1 MPDALRTGIVLESR
15 DDHAIPEPG
24 SREVG
29 ALVGARMDEE
39 SARGDD
45 ERAEEVRKTDDLDSE
60 ALNILVRIHANEDVA

>member
-1 MPDALRTGIVLESR
+1 MPDTLRTGIVLESR

-29 ALVGARMDEE
+29 ALIGARMDEE

-45 ERAEEVRKTDDLDSE
+45 EGTEEVWQTDDLDSE
-60 ALNILVRIHANEDVA
+60 ELDILVRIHANEDVA